1 MLFGYKKSRVMY
13 MTFAEKLK
21 FLRKQKN
28 ITQVELA
35 SAIDVSFAII
45 GQIESGA
52 RNPSKEVAKKLADYF
67 NVALDVFIVES
78 APIEQNNMQHANT
91 ADILAIADI
100 VAEFFSKNGYSITPE
115 QRVTLIDHFYQQHI
129 TDENE
134 IKKLLSFMHAV
145 KLESN
150 TGK

>member
-1 MLFGYKKSRVMY
+1 

-28 ITQVELA
+28 ITQIELA

-67 NVALDVFIVES
+67 NVALEVFIVES
-78 APIEQNNMQHANT
+78 ASIDYTSTATKPIST
-91 ADILAIADI
+91 ADVLMIADI
-100 VAEFFSKNGYSITPE
+100 VSEYLNKNGFKITPE
-115 QRVTLIDHFYQQHI
+115 QRVALIDRFYQQNI
-129 TDENE
+129 TDANK
-134 IKKLLSFMHAV
+134 IKEMLSFMQSMDFG
-145 KLESN
+145 SN

>member
-1 MLFGYKKSRVMY
+1 

-21 FLRKQKN
+21 ILRKQKN

-78 APIEQNNMQHANT
+78 APIEQNGAQHIKT
-91 ADILAIADI
+91 GDLLAIADI
-100 VAEFFSKNGYSITPE
+100 VAEYFNKHGYELTPE
-115 QRVTLIDHFYQQHI
+115 QRVALVEHFYQENII
-129 TDENE
+129 TKDEIN
-134 IKKLLSFMHAV
+134 KLLSLMQV
-145 KLESN
+145 MSTKRE
-150 TGK
+150 

>member
-1 MLFGYKKSRVMY
+1 

-28 ITQVELA
+28 ITQIELA

-78 APIEQNNMQHANT
+78 APVNYTTAAKPITT
-91 ADILAIADI
+91 ADVLMIADI
-100 VAEFFSKNGYSITPE
+100 VSEYLAKNGFKITPE
-115 QRVTLIDHFYQQHI
+115 QRVALIDRFYQQNI
-129 TDENE
+129 TDASK
-134 IKKLLSFMHAV
+134 IKEMLSFMQSMDFG
-145 KLESN
+145 LN

>member
-1 MLFGYKKSRVMY
+1 MI

-35 SAIDVSFAII
+35 QAVDISFAII

-52 RNPSKEVAKKLADYF
+52 RNPSKEVAKKLSDYF
-67 NVALDVFIVES
+67 NVALEVFIVES
-78 APIEQNNMQHANT
+78 SPIEYAASAAKPVST
-91 ADILAIADI
+91 ADVLMIADI
-100 VAEFFSKNGYSITPE
+100 VSEYLAKNGFKITPE
-115 QRVTLIDHFYQQHI
+115 QRVALIDRFYQQNI
-129 TDENE
+129 TDANK
-134 IKKLLSFMHAV
+134 IKEMLSFMQSV
-145 KLESN
+145 DFGLN